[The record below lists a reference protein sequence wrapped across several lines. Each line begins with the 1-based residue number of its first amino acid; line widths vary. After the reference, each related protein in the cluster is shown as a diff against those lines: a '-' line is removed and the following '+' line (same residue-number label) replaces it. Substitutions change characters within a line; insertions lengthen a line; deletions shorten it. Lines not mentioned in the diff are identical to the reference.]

1 MFNNKIVETEI
12 CFTAKMMNQEEI
24 DGMYKLPGI
33 NSSGEILQS
42 YNSHLWLKVNKEDLI
57 VISFDFP
64 VEKSAIIL
72 TSSAEKISS
81 HTHESLALN

>member
-33 NSSGEILQS
+33 NISGEIL
-42 YNSHLWLKVNKEDLI
+42 
-57 VISFDFP
+57 
-64 VEKSAIIL
+64 
-72 TSSAEKISS
+72 
-81 HTHESLALN
+81 